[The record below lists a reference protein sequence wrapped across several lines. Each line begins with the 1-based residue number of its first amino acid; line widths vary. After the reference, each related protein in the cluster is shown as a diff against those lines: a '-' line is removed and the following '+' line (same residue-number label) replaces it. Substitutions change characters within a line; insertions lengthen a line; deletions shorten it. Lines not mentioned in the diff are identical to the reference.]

1 MAQTLSLLYDRVRV
15 EEKEIINAAQKK
27 GVELRSIDAKE
38 IHFTITDTSKDEAFG
53 DVAIERCVSH
63 FRGLYITSI
72 LENKGV
78 AVINP
83 FGVASICG
91 DKLLCTMR
99 LAKAGIP
106 TPKTMVAFTKDEA
119 MKVLDEEMGY
129 PAVIKP
135 VFGSWGRLIAP
146 LKDRETAQALL
157 EDREE
162 MGNPL
167 YQIYY
172 IQEMVERPPRDIR
185 TVVVGDQIAASIYRY
200 SAPDD
205 WRTNIARGGRA
216 EVCNLTEDFKDM
228 VLKAAEVVGTG
239 VLGVDAME
247 TKEGIVIHEVN
258 STVEFKGAMSAAEV
272 DIPGM
277 IIDYAIGEARR

>member
-1 MAQTLSLLYDRVRV
+1 MVQTLSLLYDRIRV

-27 GVELRSIDAKE
+27 GVELRPVDAKE
-38 IHFTITDTSKDEAFG
+38 LHLTITDFSRDEGFG
-53 DVAIERCVSH
+53 DIAIERCVSH
-63 FRGLYITSI
+63 FRGIYITSI

-78 AVINP
+78 TVINP
-83 FGVASICG
+83 FSVASLCG
-91 DKLLCTMR
+91 DKLLCSMK
-99 LAKAGIP
+99 LARAGIP
-106 TPKTMVAFTKDEA
+106 TPKTVVAFTKEEA
-119 MKVLDEEMGY
+119 MKALEEMGY

-167 YQIYY
+167 YQIFY
-172 IQEMVERPPRDIR
+172 IQEMIERPPRDIR

-216 EVCNLTEDFKDM
+216 EICNLTEDLRE
-228 VLKAAEVVGTG
+228 VILKAAEVVGTG

-247 TKEGIVIHEVN
+247 TKDGIVVHEVN
-258 STVEFKGAMSAAEV
+258 STVEFKGAMSVSEA

-277 IIDYAIGEARR
+277 IIDYALQRVKK